1 MLSRFTASHTGQPS
15 HYHPLFQTFPNCL
28 FQQKPGPQGDIVYP
42 ASISSCG
49 HFPWTWK
56 GVSVLLAPPPS
67 ADFRPFSPP
76 LNSEPHCNCHL
87 LTPSHSSSFSKGTL
101 VHCYSFTLVLILSN
115 FSTLVVEHSIPWATP
130 LARALDLNH
139 YHCLQSCTPHN
150 LRYVHPTLYSLVP
163 WTKDLSTPLTFTISD
178 SSFSA
183 SLLFLTFLMVSLPSL
198 TGWNPIVVLVI
209 HPLLSHPSLTCSYMF
224 GNP

>member
-1 MLSRFTASHTGQPS
+1 MGQPF
-15 HYHPLFQTFPNCL
+15 HYHPLFQTFPHCL

-42 ASISSCG
+42 ASSLAVVISPGPGRELVFSLR
-49 HFPWTWK
+49 PT
-56 GVSVLLAPPPS
+56 PPS
-67 ADFRPFSPP
+67 ADLRPFSPP
-76 LNSEPHCNCHL
+76 LNSEPHFNCHL

-101 VHCYSFTLVLILSN
+101 AHCCSFTLVLILSN

-130 LARALDLNH
+130 LARALDVNH
-139 YHCLQSCTPHN
+139 YHRLQSCTPHN
-150 LRYVHPTLYSLVP
+150 LRYVHPTLYYLVP
-163 WTKDLSTPLTFTISD
+163 WTKDLSTPLTSTIIA

-183 SLLFLTFLMVSLPSL
+183 SLLFLVFLMVSLPSL